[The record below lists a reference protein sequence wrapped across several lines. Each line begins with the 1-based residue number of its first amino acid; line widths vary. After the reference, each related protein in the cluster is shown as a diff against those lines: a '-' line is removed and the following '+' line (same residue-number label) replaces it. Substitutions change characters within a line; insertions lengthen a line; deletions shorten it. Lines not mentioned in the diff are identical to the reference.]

1 MMVDNKTKKDIR
13 IVLEYLWRD
22 EKRHYAEWGYTR
34 NHIFCVLKRLAKA
47 VKYEY

>member
-1 MMVDNKTKKDIR
+1 MSIEHIEKDLK

-22 EKRHYAEWGYTR
+22 EKKNYSECGYSKK
-34 NHIFCVLKRLAKA
+34 HIFCVLKRLAKS

>member
-1 MMVDNKTKKDIR
+1 MPIEHVEKDLKT
-13 IVLEYLWRD
+13 VLEYLWRD
-22 EKRHYAEWGYTR
+22 EKRHYSESSYPR

>member
-1 MMVDNKTKKDIR
+1 MPIEHIERDLR

-22 EKRHYAEWGYTR
+22 EKRNYSESGYSKD
-34 NHIFCVLKRLAKA
+34 HIFCVLKRLAKA